1 MAAFVDQV
9 VDMQQRTDETR
20 TSLTAA
26 FPALGRVRREPDV
39 RDTLLRQAN
48 RRTALLNRVVE
59 TEVLPRL
66 LLARRA
72 APPRP
77 AASERLVQDTAEL
90 VRLVLNQDATCAAAF
105 IEQLQARGATAK
117 SLYLDVLTGAARRLG
132 DLWLADR
139 ADFMQVTIAT
149 GRLQQVLRLLAP
161 GFQAVA
167 AARFDPETVMLMP
180 TPGEQHTFGLLM
192 LGEFFR
198 RSGWHV
204 VGGPGA
210 SPAEPID
217 TVRRSWIDI
226 AAFSIGSETL
236 LARLVLLIRRVRR
249 ASRNPG
255 LRVMVGGPLFLQ
267 LPDLARRVGAD
278 AAAADAAAAVGM
290 ATDMLAMRAAAE

>member
-9 VDMQQRTDETR
+9 AETPQWTDETR
-20 TSLTAA
+20 TSLADA
-26 FPALGRVRREPDV
+26 FPALRHVRREPDM
-39 RDTLLRQAN
+39 RDALRQAD
-48 RRTALLNRVVE
+48 RRIALLNRVVE

-66 LLARRA
+66 LFARRA
-72 APPRP
+72 AGPRP
-77 AASERLVQDTAEL
+77 AASKRLTQDTAEL
-90 VRLVLNQDATCAAAF
+90 VRLVLTQDAACAAAF
-105 IEQLQARGATAK
+105 IEQLQACGATAE

-132 DLWLADR
+132 DLWVADR
-139 ADFMQVTIAT
+139 VDFMQVTIAT

-161 GFQAVA
+161 SFQAA
-167 AARFDPETVMLMP
+167 AATRIDPYTVMLMP

-210 SPAEPID
+210 SLTEPLD
-217 TVRRSWIDI
+217 TVRRSWIDV
-226 AAFSIGSETL
+226 AAFSIGTETL
-236 LARLVLLIRRVRR
+236 LETLALLIRRVRG

-255 LRVMVGGPLFLQ
+255 LRVMVGGPLFFP

-278 AAAADAAAAVGM
+278 AAAADAHAAVGL
-290 ATDMLAMRAAAE
+290 AADMMAMRAAAE